1 MTWSLVLGLA
11 PKGWN
16 SHRPDAR
23 NLTLETHPKKLWF
36 YKVYFSWHYYR
47 GQRRLT
53 VNPEKREFSGKKQS
67 ICGPLVFPI
76 IRIV

>member
-36 YKVYFSWHYYR
+36 YKVYFSWHYY
-47 GQRRLT
+47 
-53 VNPEKREFSGKKQS
+53 
-67 ICGPLVFPI
+67 
-76 IRIV
+76 